1 MDGFLYS
8 RCGAILVHCTD
19 SKIRYIC
26 LVHQSSGCWGIPKGQ
41 RNKNEAQ
48 IECATR
54 EVVEETGLDIREKI
68 DKDKFIEN
76 NRKTDRYYIV
86 VVDKSQWS
94 DFKISDTNEIEEVKW
109 VPIEDISKYNLNSI
123 TRHVVKRIQAD
134 TLTL

>member
-1 MDGFLYS
+1 
-8 RCGAILVHCTD
+8 
-19 SKIRYIC
+19 

-48 IECATR
+48 IECAIR